1 MFNNLLVCRHGCLP
15 LVRAQYQLLNRCLH
29 GYLCHFFIHYF
40 DPFWWVSHALRP
52 THRAESRLLLDI
64 LILELPVARPGSIG
78 SIEASHRLLS
88 QGCITLCDI
97 AALMHLEL
105 ICLLLP
111 ISDTRGVNRV
121 TIGRYVVLQEDILF
135 LEIGWA
141 LQKLQVVN
149 ELERRLAVIWI
160 VD

>member
-1 MFNNLLVCRHGCLP
+1 
-15 LVRAQYQLLNRCLH
+15 
-29 GYLCHFFIHYF
+29 
-40 DPFWWVSHALRP
+40 LRP

-111 ISDTRGVNRV
+111 ISDNTRGVHRV
-121 TIGRYVVLQEDILF
+121 TIGSYVVLQEDILL

-149 ELERRLAVIWI
+149 ELERRLAVI
-160 VD
+160 